1 MIKDHLIVN
10 NCKPHTVEVSNKFWQ
25 HVKLVPKKKK
35 KVDYMLILGCKN
47 KDQKLNEWKQIEK
60 EIHLV
65 EEQKWVV

>member
-1 MIKDHLIVN
+1 MIKDHLIVK
-10 NCKPHTVEVSNKFWQ
+10 NCKPYTVEVSNKFWQ
-25 HVKLVPKKKK
+25 QVKLAPKKKK